1 MNTTN
6 QSVLIVDDEP
16 PARARMQRLVES
28 LPGWAV
34 AGVCGTGDQA
44 IELVEELNPAVV
56 LLDIRMPGMSGVE
69 VARRI
74 AGNPAPPPVIFVT
87 AYDEYAVQ
95 AFDAQAVGY
104 LLKPV
109 RKEKLERALQQA
121 RRLIPAEGT
130 QLAPAKPGAASRD
143 TIAVMVGAE
152 LRMVPLQ
159 DVRFFRA
166 DQKYVTLYHAA
177 GESVIDESLKRL
189 AKELSPNFFRINRGI
204 LVALSA
210 IEALERDEQGRPLVR
225 LRETGEM
232 LPVSRR
238 RSADLRR
245 ALLARESI

>member
-1 MNTTN
+1 M
-6 QSVLIVDDEP
+6 
-16 PARARMQRLVES
+16 
-28 LPGWAV
+28 
-34 AGVCGTGDQA
+34 
-44 IELVEELNPAVV
+44 
-56 LLDIRMPGMSGVE
+56 
-69 VARRI
+69 
-74 AGNPAPPPVIFVT
+74 
-87 AYDEYAVQ
+87 
-95 AFDAQAVGY
+95 
-104 LLKPV
+104 
-109 RKEKLERALQQA
+109 RKEKLEHALQQA

-130 QLAPAKPGAASRD
+130 QLAPANPGAASRD

-189 AKELSPNFFRINRGI
+189 AEELSPNFFRINRGI

-225 LRETGEM
+225 VRETGEM

-238 RSADLRR
+238 RLADLRR